1 MGSAVAKGF
10 VWNREFAALRPDA
23 VKTVSKVM
31 WASGLV
37 VLTQFVSLTSA
48 TSCGSANVMSTH

>member
-10 VWNREFAALRPDA
+10 IWNREFAALRLDA
-23 VKTVSKVM
+23 VKTVSKLM
-31 WASGLV
+31 LELGLV